1 MPIDGDERMSG
12 IIGIIVS
19 LTCVHSARIPLKRRR
34 GVPKKMCGVRPEK
47 EEQMPE
53 KKKPTA
59 AASVARKKAPPLQPA
74 RKRPARKKALVAKK
88 PPKVMRGGDATAEA
102 APTCDSA
109 GVIPSGS
116 PAASWFDPTSQGNQY
131 VSGMPFDAT
140 GTPSAMGGVLG
151 SVVSATFGGPDAYK
165 VQFEL
170 DVAKYGQQFG
180 LAVGGGL
187 GRKRRP
193 ATTAAARRK
202 PAAAAAAKKKK
213 TAPPKK
219 KPAAKKKK

>member
-1 MPIDGDERMSG
+1 
-12 IIGIIVS
+12 
-19 LTCVHSARIPLKRRR
+19 
-34 GVPKKMCGVRPEK
+34 
-47 EEQMPE
+47 MPE

-74 RKRPARKKALVAKK
+74 RKKAAPLRPASKKALVAKK
-88 PPKVMRGGDATAEA
+88 PTKVMRGGYATSEA
-102 APTCDSA
+102 APLCDSA
-109 GVIPSGS
+109 GVLPSS
-116 PAASWFDPTSQGNQY
+116 SDTAASWFDPTSQGNQY

-140 GTPSAMGGVLG
+140 GSPPSTGGVLG
-151 SVVSATFGGPDAYK
+151 SMVSATFGGPEAYD

-170 DVAKYGQQFG
+170 GLANRGQQFG

-193 ATTAAARRK
+193 ATVAARKK